1 MEINDSKNYQNYFN
15 IISSKYLHE
24 PNSEYKFTVQNIN
37 SIGKESVD
45 SDEDILNQKP
55 KKNNPKQNHPVNFII
70 SSINDIENN
79 QSQNEENF
87 CEQNKNEE
95 NRVGEVNEI
104 NENLDGGNSLKENE
118 NSESNNSNEYRTG
131 RWSKEEHEKFIEG
144 ILKHGNEWRKVQ
156 KIIKTRSST
165 QARSHAQKYFLKLKK
180 EINNTD
186 ILSDSDKLLDHI
198 ISSCDKPKNSLKL
211 TYEQKEKLMVVIRS
225 NLKAEENLN
234 KSEKEGLIGIN
245 YSSLL
250 NEKDESNLD
259 DINDEDDNLAYHK
272 NEHQDFQK
280 KMSLDLDLNEIKR
293 KVTFCSRKRKS
304 SSDISCLS
312 NYNKIFNITKDA
324 SHKNS
329 VDISKLNNSNNFSN
343 NLVSKISADKNS
355 ANKIIKFSVKNDE
368 NNNNFTK
375 NNNNYIYGKNN
386 NFIKND
392 DKKNE
397 VKEKKNIQIKNNF
410 IINNHYIHIYTNT
423 PNNNINNIQNV
434 YNNQYNPNYQIVAN
448 EVMKNAKFKTS
459 IIPNSNIK
467 AVQNESDKK
476 NSSNYILNNENFFPI
491 KNNEVKQSNPFDLV
505 FNFESNNMKTNNYYN
520 NYYLG
525 ESNDIGQSQSEC
537 CSYIYNNY

>member
-1 MEINDSKNYQNYFN
+1 
-15 IISSKYLHE
+15 
-24 PNSEYKFTVQNIN
+24 
-37 SIGKESVD
+37 
-45 SDEDILNQKP
+45 
-55 KKNNPKQNHPVNFII
+55 
-70 SSINDIENN
+70 
-79 QSQNEENF
+79 
-87 CEQNKNEE
+87 
-95 NRVGEVNEI
+95 
-104 NENLDGGNSLKENE
+104 
-118 NSESNNSNEYRTG
+118 
-131 RWSKEEHEKFIEG
+131 
-144 ILKHGNEWRKVQ
+144 
-156 KIIKTRSST
+156 
-165 QARSHAQKYFLKLKK
+165 
-180 EINNTD
+180 
-186 ILSDSDKLLDHI
+186 
-198 ISSCDKPKNSLKL
+198 
-211 TYEQKEKLMVVIRS
+211 
-225 NLKAEENLN
+225 
-234 KSEKEGLIGIN
+234 
-245 YSSLL
+245 
-250 NEKDESNLD
+250 
-259 DINDEDDNLAYHK
+259 
-272 NEHQDFQK
+272 
-280 KMSLDLDLNEIKR
+280 MSLDLDLNEIKR

-368 NNNNFTK
+368 NNNNFSK
-375 NNNNYIYGKNN
+375 NNNKYIYGKNN

-467 AVQNESDKK
+467 AIQNESDKK

-505 FNFESNNMKTNNYYN
+505 FNFESNNMKRNNYYN